1 MAYYNDLVNMT
12 GLKVEKSKGLPRSFL
27 KTGVK
32 APDFSLKSTS
42 NKNISL
48 KDYLGRTL
56 ILLFYPADF
65 SPTCSDELPL
75 YSELVP
81 EFRRFNAEV
90 AAISVDNTWSHLAF
104 ARDRNLSFPLLS
116 DFEPKGKVSREYGV
130 YQKETGHSG
139 RAIFL
144 IDGEGIIRWSYVVPN
159 DVNPGADGVLKALE
173 EMK

>member
-1 MAYYNDLVNMT
+1 MT
-12 GLKVEKSKGLPRSFL
+12 ALKVEKRKPLPRSFL
-27 KTGVK
+27 KAGVK

-42 NKNISL
+42 DKNVSL
-48 KDYLGRTL
+48 KDYRGHTL

-65 SPTCSDELPL
+65 SPVCSDELPL
-75 YSELVP
+75 YSELIP

-130 YQKETGHSG
+130 YQKESGHSG
-139 RAIFL
+139 RAIFV
-144 IDGEGIIRWSYVVPN
+144 IDSEGIIRWSYVVPN
-159 DVNPGADGVLKALE
+159 NVNPGADGVLKALE
-173 EMK
+173 EME